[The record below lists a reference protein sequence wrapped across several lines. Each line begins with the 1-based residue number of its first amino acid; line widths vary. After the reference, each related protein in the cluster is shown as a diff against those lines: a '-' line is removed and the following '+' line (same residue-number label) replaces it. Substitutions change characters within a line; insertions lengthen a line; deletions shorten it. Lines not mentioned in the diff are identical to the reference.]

1 LQFKNLLY
9 KNENGII
16 TVSLNRPKV
25 NALNRDLLMEL
36 SEACGRIRAD
46 ATARVVILRSE
57 LENFCAGADL
67 KERQGM
73 SNAEVKKFVKHVIGG
88 VIRKI
93 GDIEIPTIA
102 AVNGSALGGGC
113 ELALACDF
121 RIFSDDVKIG
131 LRETALGIIPGAG
144 GTQRLPRL
152 IGYSKGLLWILT
164 ARVFSSE
171 EALHDGVA
179 HAVVP
184 VSALPSAAIRLA
196 EEITANAPIAVRLA
210 KKAVRLGMHASLPK
224 GLDIENQCYN
234 KVIPTQDRLEALRAF
249 AEKRK
254 PKWSNS

>member
-1 LQFKNLLY
+1 LEFKNILY
-9 KNENGII
+9 KHENGIV

-25 NALNRDLLMEL
+25 NALNGALLSEL
-36 SEACGRIRAD
+36 SEACRRVRAD
-46 ATARVVILRSE
+46 NTARVVILKSE

-88 VIRKI
+88 VIHKI
-93 GDIEIPTIA
+93 GELEIPTIA
-102 AVNGSALGGGC
+102 AVNGNALGGGC

-121 RIFSDDVKIG
+121 RIFSQDAKIG

-164 ARVFSSE
+164 ARVFSAE
-171 EALHDGVA
+171 EALRDGVA
-179 HAVVP
+179 NAVVP
-184 VSALPSAAIRLA
+184 ADALGAAAITLA
-196 EEITANAPIAVRLA
+196 EEISANAPIAVRLA
-210 KKAVRLGMHASLPK
+210 KKAVRRGLDVSLPK
-224 GLDIENQCYN
+224 GLEIENQCYN

>member
-1 LQFKNLLY
+1 MQFKNILY
-9 KNENGII
+9 QNENGIV

-25 NALNRDLLMEL
+25 NALNRELLAEL
-36 SEACGRIRAD
+36 SEACSRIRAD
-46 ATARVVILRSE
+46 ASARVVILRSE

-73 SNAEVKKFVKHVIGG
+73 SEAEVKKFVKRVIGG

-93 GDIEIPTIA
+93 GDIPIPTIA

-121 RIFSDDVKIG
+121 RIFADDVKTG

-164 ARVFSSE
+164 ARIFTADES
-171 EALHDGVA
+171 LRDGVA
-179 HAVVP
+179 NAVVP
-184 VSALPSAAIRLA
+184 LKELNPFAMQLA
-196 EEITANAPIAVRLA
+196 EEIAANAPIAVRLA
-210 KKAVRLGMHASLPK
+210 KKAVRRGLDKSLAK
-224 GLDIENQCYN
+224 GLKIENECYHG
-234 KVIPTQDRLEALRAF
+234 VIPTKDRLEALKAF